1 MKQTILIMAAMLFAT
16 IAIAQP
22 PRDQW
27 VHSYGDRLNDY
38 FWDVYLTEAGNY
50 ACGGKKQEEEHNL
63 GEAWL
68 VVVDENGDEIINE
81 LYGQEGIS
89 ERINSLIEVDGG
101 GFLLG
106 GNIVPHPRN
115 VFAVRTD
122 ADGEEIWTNEYGTA
136 GNDNCYAVI
145 ELKDRNFLLA
155 GVSSSPPDDL
165 GFGMGDGYLL
175 KIDGDGELIW
185 EHWYGSD
192 RSDCFFAMREV
203 EDGILLAGRTNSS
216 DDGWLLKTDEEG
228 EMEWQRAIGDE
239 RYSYQVF
246 YSLISC
252 RGGGFLAAG
261 MSANPQEESWEWLVR
276 LNEECN
282 PIWQRFFDHEN
293 QGYAY
298 WARGVIQMPDNGFT
312 FVGGG
317 PIVAAYGGIITRTD
331 AEGNEM
337 WSRVI
342 PDIRQQEA
350 DVNAKILTSV
360 VITPDE
366 SIVACGHGRVRG
378 EQGSALLIKC
388 VPERSAPIII
398 RTYPELLEF
407 EVLLGDT
414 VQFDVDVVDLQED
427 SLLYRWEFEG
437 EEISTDTCVTIIF
450 EDLGDFSTFVEV
462 SDGELADSARWLT
475 HVTEFYI
482 DGFTPDSLQMR
493 IRRGSSIDFSLD
505 VRVVENIE
513 LDYLWT
519 LFGRDRRGREIGDSD
534 TITVAFNLTG
544 DHRLEGSV
552 RHGNVLFNINWM
564 IDVRSA
570 VWYWWPREDSLTVP
584 VGYELLFAI
593 APFNPD
599 SDSLEYLWTLD
610 GDSIDFE
617 QEIEILF
624 EEMGLH
630 EVVAYVHDGCEA
642 DTIRWEVTVVP
653 LVSAPEDAHL
663 LLPTEPVLYPPN
675 PNPFNSTVSLKFY
688 LPESNRAVISISDL
702 SGREISS
709 SKRYHTEFGEH
720 EFIWNAMD
728 SPAGLYFA
736 ILESNN
742 QTIVRKLLLIK

>member
-1 MKQTILIMAAMLFAT
+1 MAVMLIAT

-27 VHSYGDRLNDY
+27 AHAYGDSLNES

-50 ACGGKKQEEEHNL
+50 ACAGKKVAEPRNI
-63 GEAWL
+63 GDAWL
-68 VVVDENGDEIINE
+68 IVANEHGDEIINE
-81 LYGQEGIS
+81 TYGVQGVT
-89 ERINSLIEVDGG
+89 ERFHSLIEVDGG
-101 GFLLG
+101 GFLMAG
-106 GNIVPHPRN
+106 YVISRPSNI
-115 VFAVRTD
+115 FAVRAD
-122 ADGEEIWTNEYGTA
+122 ADGEEIWVNEYG
-136 GNDNCYAVI
+136 GDGSDNCWAVI
-145 ELKDRNFLLA
+145 ELKDGNFLLA
-155 GVSSSPPDDL
+155 GQSASAPDSL
-165 GFGMGDGYLL
+165 AIGRSDGYLL
-175 KIDGDGELIW
+175 KIDPDGEIIW
-185 EHWYGSD
+185 ERWYGSE
-192 RSDCFFAMREV
+192 RTDCFYGMREV
-203 EDGILLAGRTNSS
+203 NNGILLAGVVNGM
-216 DDGWLLKTDEEG
+216 GWLLKTDDEG
-228 EMEWQRAIGDE
+228 EVEYQRIIDE
-239 RYSYQVF
+239 GWGAYQAL

-252 RGGGFLAAG
+252 RGEGFLASG
-261 MSANPQEESWEWLVR
+261 MTANGPDESKEWLVR
-276 LNEECN
+276 FNEEGN
-282 PIWQRFFDHEN
+282 PIWQNIYEHEEP
-293 QGYAY
+293 GYGY
-298 WARGVIQMPDNGFT
+298 WARNVIQMPDDGFL
-312 FVGGG
+312 FVGRFPPQGG
-317 PIVAAYGGIITRTD
+317 GGGIMTRTD
-331 AEGNEM
+331 AAGNQM
-337 WSRVI
+337 WSRHI
-342 PDIRQQEA
+342 PGINMGRA
-350 DVNAKILTSV
+350 DVNCGQLNSV
-360 VITPDE
+360 VITPE
-366 SIVACGHGRVRG
+366 EFIVACGSGHTR
-378 EQGSALLIKC
+378 EDQGTGLLIKC

-398 RTYPELLEF
+398 RTYPEQLEF
-407 EVLLGDT
+407 NVLPGDT
-414 VQFDVDVVDLQED
+414 VLFDVDAVDLQLD
-427 SLLYRWEFEG
+427 SLLYVWEFEG